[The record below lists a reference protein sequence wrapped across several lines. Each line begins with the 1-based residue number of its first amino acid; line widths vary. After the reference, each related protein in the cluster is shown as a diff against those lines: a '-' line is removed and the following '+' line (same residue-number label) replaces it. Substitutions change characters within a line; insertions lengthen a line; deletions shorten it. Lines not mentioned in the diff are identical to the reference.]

1 MEQFR
6 QVGEVLG
13 SMKALMVLQDEILIN
28 RRQCC
33 LLLDV
38 FTMAFNV
45 IASEITHN
53 LKLEERS
60 TKWKALEQPLRQIHK
75 VFKEG
80 EIYIRYCLD
89 SRDWCAKAMILH
101 QNKDCVE
108 LHIHNLLNIFP
119 AAIEAIES
127 AGEISGL
134 DTEEIRRKG
143 ILLRKKYD
151 KEWYDSKLFQLRY
164 GEEYLV
170 SKELLWRLDTAWK
183 EDRWLLSESLREK
196 RKSDTLTKTESRLA
210 CYLLKKLDPN
220 ETFDWTMFNSKILTG
235 AKDYQVRHR
244 LGGGNQFKDIDWFGE
259 TFMMRHL
266 RGEIN
271 KRKDE
276 ISSVLLLSHPNILQ
290 YLGCFYEEEKD
301 ECFMLMESM
310 NKTLGTYIKENSSP
324 KRRILLPLPIVI
336 DIMLQIARGMEY
348 LHSEKVYHGDLN
360 PMNIFIKTRSS
371 LDGHVRVKV
380 SGFGLPSYEHHS
392 SSSTRS
398 LSYQEST
405 NPLIWYAPEILAE
418 QEQQQSESGC
428 NSKFSEKA
436 DVYSF
441 GMICFQLLTGKVPF
455 EDSHLQ
461 GDRVGQNIRA
471 GERPL
476 FSYLSPKYLV
486 SLTKRCWQADPSLRP
501 SFSSISRILR
511 YVKKFLVM
519 NPENG
524 HHPELQS
531 PPVDYWH
538 VESMFQKE
546 AEISDIHSVM
556 SPVLQIPFQMFVCKI
571 AETERFRTG
580 ARPIKTASC
589 DASSIGK
596 DEIAR
601 IPDEGL
607 EPANDLISACSD
619 NSDKRD
625 FLLKVGAKSVGR
637 APVDDLVVPASD
649 SRSVCSEFPDHRNL
663 ISPKRSGISL
673 QKGIGFPKVG
683 NQKPTLQIPKQRTL
697 STRTTKKSD
706 ALSVP
711 SPLSRSRVQQG
722 GGAKIS

>member
-13 SMKALMVLQDEILIN
+13 SIKALMVLQDEIQIN

-33 LLLDV
+33 LLNDV
-38 FTMAFNV
+38 FTMAFDV
-45 IASEITHN
+45 ISSEITHN

-80 EIYIRYCLD
+80 EMYIRYCLD
-89 SRDWCAKAMILH
+89 LKDWFAKAMILH

-119 AAIEAIES
+119 AVIEAIES
-127 AGEISGL
+127 AGEISGQ
-134 DTEEIRRKG
+134 DTEEIQRKG
-143 ILLRKKYD
+143 VLLRKKYD

-170 SKELLWRLDTAWK
+170 SKKLLKRLDTAWK

-196 RKSDTLTKTESRLA
+196 RKSSTLTKTENRLA
-210 CYLLKKLDPN
+210 CYLLKKLDPS
-220 ETFDWTMFNSKILTG
+220 ETFDWTMFNSMILTG

-244 LGGGNQFKDIDWFGE
+244 VGGGNQFKDIDWFGE
-259 TFMMRHL
+259 SFVMRHL
-266 RGEIN
+266 HGEID

-276 ISSVLLLSHPNILQ
+276 ISSVFSLSHPNILQ

-301 ECFMLMESM
+301 ECFMIMESM
-310 NKTLGTYIKENSSP
+310 NKTLWTYIKENSSL
-324 KRRILLPLPIVI
+324 KKRILLPLPIVV

-360 PMNIFIKTRSS
+360 PANIFIKTRSS
-371 LDGHVRVKV
+371 LEGHVRIKV
-380 SGFGLPSYEHHS
+380 SGFGLPSYGHRS
-392 SSSTRS
+392 SSSTHS
-398 LSYQEST
+398 SSYQEPT
-405 NPLIWYAPEILAE
+405 NPLIWHAPEILAE
-418 QEQQQSESGC
+418 QEQQQSESSC
-428 NSKFSEKA
+428 SSKFSEKA

-455 EDSHLQ
+455 DDSHLQ
-461 GDRVGQNIRA
+461 GDRVGRNIRA

-476 FSYLSPKYLV
+476 FSYLSPKYMV

-519 NPENG
+519 IPENG
-524 HHPELQS
+524 HHPELHS

-538 VESMFQKE
+538 VEAMFQKE
-546 AEISDIHSVM
+546 AEMNEIHSSM
-556 SPVLQIPFQMFVCKI
+556 SPVLQIPFQMFACKI
-571 AETERFRTG
+571 VETERFRTG

-589 DASSIGK
+589 DNSSICR
-596 DEIAR
+596 DEIVQ

-607 EPANDLISACSD
+607 EPANELSSVCSD
-619 NSDKRD
+619 DLDKRD
-625 FLLKVGAKSVGR
+625 FLLKARTKSLGC
-637 APVDDLVVPASD
+637 APVDDLVVRASD
-649 SRSVCSEFPDHRNL
+649 SRSVCSDFPDHRKL
-663 ISPKRSGISL
+663 MSTKRSGILS
-673 QKGIGFPKVG
+673 QKGIGTFLRRV
-683 NQKPTLQIPKQRTL
+683 
-697 STRTTKKSD
+697 TTTS
-706 ALSVP
+706 L
-711 SPLSRSRVQQG
+711 G
-722 GGAKIS
+722 T